1 MKNKSFFTAL
11 LCFITL
17 LFLSGCSSVGDKTAS
32 ISVVYAIT
40 AIVSFLLVM
49 GYFLNIKK
57 KDVWFIILFIS
68 VSVVNT
74 GYYWLSVSKSL
85 PEALWANRLS
95 YLGSVFLPLSMT
107 MAILKICFIE
117 YKKWISAI
125 LFSISVIV
133 FIIAASPGYVDIY
146 YKSANL
152 EFVDGVSVLVKEYG
166 PWHCIYLFYLVGY
179 FLTMSISAIYAVVK
193 KKIESPTHA
202 IIIIIAVFVNF
213 CVWLLE
219 QFVKIDFEILSV
231 SYIISELFL
240 LVVYVMVQKQ
250 EVMIES
256 LKAKLSRQNPKRTE
270 VISKDS
276 EEFREICKHISD
288 QLPTLTPSERCIYN
302 CYLGGMSTKE
312 VMHELSISENTL
324 KFHNKNIY
332 GKLGV
337 SSRKQLVEYARY
349 IESEQSD
356 IQ

>member
-219 QFVKIDFEILSV
+219 QFVKLDIEMLSI

-240 LVVYVMVQKQ
+240 LALHLILQ
-250 EVMIES
+250 ENEKLLKSVTVSPQPNVDDGAAEEQNSKEFTELCNYFENALPS
-256 LKAKLSRQNPKRTE
+256 LTHTE
-270 VISKDS
+270 K
-276 EEFREICKHISD
+276 
-288 QLPTLTPSERCIYN
+288 TIYN
-302 CYLGGMSTKE
+302 LYLDGKSTKE
-312 VMHELSISENTL
+312 IMAQLNITENTL
-324 KFHNKNIY
+324 KYHNKNIY
-332 GKLGV
+332 SKLGV
-337 SSRKQLVEYARY
+337 PSRKKLLEVARA
-349 IESEQSD
+349 INN
-356 IQ
+356 I